1 MNKKTVIVAG
11 SSGLVG
17 KEVVKQLVT
26 DPLCKEI
33 ILLVRKSSGL
43 KDEKIKEVIFD
54 FTASEY
60 SIEQTEAD
68 VMFICIG
75 TTMNKVK
82 SKQAFEDI
90 DLHIPVKLGKLAHK
104 LNIQHVSVIS
114 AMGAHEKST
123 FFYNR
128 VKGNME
134 SHLISM
140 KFPSLTIVRPSLLI
154 GDREEFRFGERFA
167 EKLYHALP
175 FIYPSKYEPVESSS
189 VAKAMIYDAFNT
201 SIGSLNIM
209 ENKKIHEIS
218 RNHLKS

>member
-17 KEVVKQLVT
+17 KEVVKQLLT
-26 DPLCKEI
+26 DPQCKEI
-33 ILLVRKSSGL
+33 ILLVRKPSGM
-43 KDEKIKEVIFD
+43 KHEKIKEVIFD

-60 SIEQTEAD
+60 SLEHTEAD

-82 SKQAFEDI
+82 SKKAFEEV

-104 LNIQHVSVIS
+104 LNITHVSVIS
-114 AMGAHEKST
+114 AMGAHAKST

-140 KFPSLTIVRPSLLI
+140 NFPSLTIVRPSLLI
-154 GDREEFRFGERFA
+154 GDREEFRFGERLA
-167 EKLYHALP
+167 EKLYKAIP

-189 VAKAMIYDAFNT
+189 VAKAMIQYAFNAQID
-201 SIGSLNIM
+201 SVKII

-218 RNHLKS
+218 RNILKS

>member
-17 KEVVKQLVT
+17 KEVVKQLLT
-26 DPLCKEI
+26 EPMCKEI
-33 ILLVRKSSGL
+33 ILLVRKSSDT
-43 KDEKIKEVIFD
+43 KHEKIKEVIFD
-54 FTASEY
+54 FTASDY
-60 SIEQTEAD
+60 KIELTKAD

-82 SKQAFEDI
+82 SKKAFEEV
-90 DLHIPVKLGKLAHK
+90 DLHIPIKLGKLAHK

-114 AMGAHEKST
+114 AMGANATST

-128 VKGNME
+128 VKGSME
-134 SHLISM
+134 SQLISTNI
-140 KFPSLTIVRPSLLI
+140 PSLTIVRPSLLI

-167 EKLYHALP
+167 EKLYKALP
-175 FIYPSKYEPVESSS
+175 FIYPNKYEPVEASF
-189 VAKAMIYDAFNT
+189 VARAMIQEAFNT
-201 SIGSLNIM
+201 DNERVKII

-218 RNHLKS
+218 RNI

>member
-17 KEVVKQLVT
+17 KEVVKQLLI

-33 ILLVRKSSGL
+33 ILLVRKSSGI
-43 KDEKIKEVIFD
+43 KHEKIKEVIFD
-54 FTASEY
+54 FTSSDY
-60 SIEQTEAD
+60 SIELAEAD

-82 SKQAFEDI
+82 SKKAFEEV
-90 DLHIPVKLGKLAHK
+90 DLHIPIKLGKLAHK

-114 AMGAHEKST
+114 AMGAHAKST

-128 VKGNME
+128 VKGSME
-134 SHLISM
+134 SQLISM
-140 KFPSLTIVRPSLLI
+140 DIPSLTIVRPSLLL

-167 EKLYHALP
+167 EKLYKALP

-189 VAKAMIYDAFNT
+189 VARVMIQEAFNT
-201 SIGSLNIM
+201 RNETVKII

-218 RNHLKS
+218 RNILKS

>member
-1 MNKKTVIVAG
+1 MNLKTVIVAG

-17 KEVVKQLVT
+17 QEVVKQLLT
-26 DPLCKEI
+26 DPQCKEI
-33 ILLVRKSSGL
+33 ILLVRKSSGI
-43 KDEKIKEVIFD
+43 KHDKIKEVIFD
-54 FTASEY
+54 FTSSDY
-60 SIEQTEAD
+60 SIERTYAD

-82 SKQAFEDI
+82 SKKAFEDV

-134 SHLISM
+134 SQLISM
-140 KFPSLTIVRPSLLI
+140 RLPSLTIVRPSLLL
-154 GDREEFRFGERFA
+154 GDREEFRFGERLA
-167 EKLYHALP
+167 EKLYKVLP

-189 VAKAMIYDAFNT
+189 VAKAMIRAAFETNNE
-201 SIGSLNIM
+201 SVKII
-209 ENKKIHEIS
+209 ENKRIHEIS
-218 RNHLKS
+218 KTI